1 MDDPFVLVLAGP
13 PGAGKSTVA
22 RLVAA
27 RFEPSACIESDWF
40 FTTVVNGFIPPWEL
54 ASADQNRVLLQAAA
68 GAAARFAAGG
78 YATVLEG
85 VLGPWHLDALRAELA
100 PASVP
105 VSYVVLRPTLAA
117 VLERA
122 TGRAGE
128 TPRIEGNPPLTD
140 PEPLRFLWQQF
151 ADLGPHERHVLDTT
165 HLDAI
170 ATADAVVAALAAGS
184 HRLAPLTADDAEAPD
199 GP

>member
-1 MDDPFVLVLAGP
+1 MSDPFVLVLAGP

-27 RFEPSACIESDWF
+27 RFERSACVESDWF

-54 ASADQNRVLLQAAA
+54 ASADQNRTLLRAAA
-68 GAAARFAAGG
+68 ASAARFAAGG
-78 YATVLEG
+78 YATVLDG
-85 VLGPWHLDALRAELA
+85 VFGPWHLDDLRAELA
-100 PASVP
+100 PAAVP
-105 VSYVVLRPTLAA
+105 ISYVVLRPTLDT

-151 ADLGPHERHVLDTT
+151 ADLGPTERHVLDTT
-165 HLDAI
+165 DLDAA
-170 ATADAVVAALAAGS
+170 ATADAVVALLEGGS
-184 HRLAPLTADDAEAPD
+184 HRVAPA
-199 GP
+199 